1 MTVEMC
7 GIKVILGR
15 VDIRQRR
22 RGRENRALRYADRC
36 DVTVII
42 LGRRG
47 RENRVHRYADR
58 FDVNVNNVKLIYFAK

>member
-1 MTVEMC
+1 MYGPKMTGVEMC

-22 RGRENRALRYADRC
+22 SERGNRLHGYAD
-36 DVTVII
+36 T
-42 LGRRG
+42 
-47 RENRVHRYADR
+47 